1 MLFNLKSHKIDND
14 KIYLYAKYLSEGK
27 YQLLMNKRKCTALK
41 HFNDPKAFT
50 EYSYDMNDI
59 YKSVK
64 AGKGYYV
71 LVIQATLASD
81 NLFRF
86 PRNLSARI

>member
-1 MLFNLKSHKIDND
+1 
-14 KIYLYAKYLSEGK
+14 
-27 YQLLMNKRKCTALK
+27 MNKRKCTALK

>member
-1 MLFNLKSHKIDND
+1 
-14 KIYLYAKYLSEGK
+14 
-27 YQLLMNKRKCTALK
+27 MNKRKCTVLK

-50 EYSYDMNDI
+50 EYSYDMNDS

-64 AGKGYYV
+64 ASKGYYV
-71 LVIQATLASD
+71 LVIQATLGSD
-81 NLFRF
+81 NLLRF